1 MFSILARRPHFWL
14 LCSFWARRS
23 LALPGLGSNTTR
35 RFSRKS
41 AGSHPCPDCGSTNHS
56 LARKPLS
63 RLFRSIRP
71 QRRVF
76 SFASYLAAI
85 RSRSSRKDL
94 CEHSRLMNLGTSTP
108 VTQEIVLEITPH
120 LDAVTV
126 SDSGYQLAAT
136 SSGTKTLTAMR
147 DIPQSV
153 TVVTQE
159 LIRDQMMMS
168 IGDVVRYV
176 PGITAHQG
184 ENNRDQVIIRG
195 NSSSADF
202 FVNGVRDDVQYY
214 RDLYNLERVE
224 ALKGPNAMIFGRGGM
239 GGVINRVTKEA
250 GFTPLR
256 EISLMGGSFGSNG
269 LPRISTSRSTK
280 R

>member
-1 MFSILARRPHFWL
+1 VSDRNGEFSL
-14 LCSFWARRS
+14 S
-23 LALPGLGSNTTR
+23 LEPGDYTLKIVADG
-35 RFSRKS
+35 F
-41 AGSHPCPDCGSTNHS
+41 
-56 LARKPLS
+56 
-63 RLFRSIRP
+63 
-71 QRRVF
+71 V
-76 SFASYLAAI
+76 
-85 RSRSSRKDL
+85 
-94 CEHSRLMNLGTSTP
+94 EHSQALRLGTTTP
-108 VTQEIVLEITPH
+108 VTREIVLEITPH

-126 SDSGYQLAAT
+126 SDSGYQVAAT
-136 SSGTKTLTAMR
+136 SSGTKTLTPMR
-147 DIPQSV
+147 DIPQSI

-214 RDLYNLERVE
+214 RDLYNLDRVE

-239 GGVINRVTKEA
+239 GG
-250 GFTPLR
+250 
-256 EISLMGGSFGSNG
+256 
-269 LPRISTSRSTK
+269 
-280 R
+280 